1 MDASPRC
8 SQVDIAP
15 PPYKKN
21 VHFDNVPPEVRVIEA
36 GMETWRNGERADETS
51 DEDEAN
57 ADTLWR
63 ETYALASAQEEQDAA
78 DYFST
83 THTTHVQPSRK
94 KPARLAT
101 PCPQPLHRHLAD
113 TTNHMHRKPVP
124 VRAQTMPPRVDSPF
138 QDMSYHGASNQ
149 PRYERTLTDH
159 SFDNFLDTKELGHT
173 DKDMRDR
180 RASLHPFEHLATLA
194 LRKAKKE
201 GSKAVAFV
209 EEKIRE
215 QQSKRR

>member
-1 MDASPRC
+1 MDAPPRY

-21 VHFDNVPPEVRVIEA
+21 VHFDNTPPEVRVIGA
-36 GMETWRNGERADETS
+36 GMETWRNGETADETS

-83 THTTHVQPSRK
+83 THVQPTRK
-94 KPARLAT
+94 NPVRPAT
-101 PCPQPLHRHLAD
+101 PCPQPFQRQLAD
-113 TTNHMHRKPVP
+113 TTNHIVRKPIP
-124 VRAQTMPPRVDSPF
+124 VRAQITPPRVDSPF
-138 QDMSYHGASNQ
+138 QDMSYHGTSNQ
-149 PRYERTLTDH
+149 PPYERTLTDH
-159 SFDNFLDTKELGHT
+159 SFDNFLDTKELGHI

-180 RASLHPFEHLATLA
+180 RASLHPFEHLVTLA

>member
-1 MDASPRC
+1 
-8 SQVDIAP
+8 
-15 PPYKKN
+15 
-21 VHFDNVPPEVRVIEA
+21 
-36 GMETWRNGERADETS
+36 
-51 DEDEAN
+51 
-57 ADTLWR
+57 
-63 ETYALASAQEEQDAA
+63 
-78 DYFST
+78 
-83 THTTHVQPSRK
+83 VQPTRK
-94 KPARLAT
+94 NPVRPAT
-101 PCPQPLHRHLAD
+101 PCSQHFHRHLAD
-113 TTNHMHRKPVP
+113 TTNHIHRKPVP
-124 VRAQTMPPRVDSPF
+124 VRAQTTPPRVDSPF
-138 QDMSYHGASNQ
+138 QDMSYHGPSNQ

-201 GSKAVAFV
+201 GIKAVAFV

>member
-1 MDASPRC
+1 MDAPPRY

-21 VHFDNVPPEVRVIEA
+21 VHFDNALPEVRVIAA
-36 GMETWRNGERADETS
+36 GMETWRNGETADETS
-51 DEDEAN
+51 GEDEAN
-57 ADTLWR
+57 ADTLWQ
-63 ETYALASAQEEQDAA
+63 ETYALASAQEEQDAE
-78 DYFST
+78 DYFS
-83 THTTHVQPSRK
+83 TTHVQPSRK
-94 KPARLAT
+94 NPARPAT
-101 PCPQPLHRHLAD
+101 PCRLAD
-113 TTNHMHRKPVP
+113 TTNHILRRPIP
-124 VRAQTMPPRVDSPF
+124 VRAQTTPSRADSPL
-138 QDMSYHGASNQ
+138 QDMSYHGTSNQ

-180 RASLHPFEHLATLA
+180 RASLHPVEHLATLA

>member
-1 MDASPRC
+1 MDAPPRY
-8 SQVDIAP
+8 SEVDIAP
-15 PPYKKN
+15 RPYKKN
-21 VHFDNVPPEVRVIEA
+21 VHFDNALPEVRVIAA
-36 GMETWRNGERADETS
+36 GMQTWRNGETADETS
-51 DEDEAN
+51 GEDEAN

-63 ETYALASAQEEQDAA
+63 ETYALASAQEEHDAA

-83 THTTHVQPSRK
+83 THVQPSHK
-94 KPARLAT
+94 NPARHAT
-101 PCPQPLHRHLAD
+101 PCRLAD
-113 TTNHMHRKPVP
+113 NTNHILRKPIP
-124 VRAQTMPPRVDSPF
+124 VRAQTTPSLADSPL
-138 QDMSYHGASNQ
+138 QDMSYHGPLNQ

-180 RASLHPFEHLATLA
+180 RASLHPFGHLATLA

-201 GSKAVAFV
+201 GSKAVAFA